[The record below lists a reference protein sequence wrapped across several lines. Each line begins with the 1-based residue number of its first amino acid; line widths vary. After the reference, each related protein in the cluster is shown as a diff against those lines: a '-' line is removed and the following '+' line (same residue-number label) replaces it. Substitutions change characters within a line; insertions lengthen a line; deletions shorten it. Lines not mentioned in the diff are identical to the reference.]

1 MIQQKLLN
9 RQAAG
14 NPIKVGWVG
23 AGRMITGAI
32 CQTALMPGM
41 RNAVICDIRPDAAL
55 RAYEINGFSRRDIVV
70 TDHASTA
77 NDAIRAGKP
86 VVTQNSHLMPSLEV
100 DCVVEGTGV
109 PEVGAEV
116 AFRCIQGGKHI
127 VLLNVEADVV
137 IGPILHRMAERAGVV
152 YSVSS
157 GDEPG
162 LLTELV
168 DRWGGLGFE
177 IVAVGKTPAS
187 LAKLDFYATPDTVA
201 DDARTLNINPHFLVT
216 FRDTTKTAI
225 EMACI
230 SNATGLIPDV
240 RGMHGPVAGIKDMA
254 RLFCLKEEGG
264 ILNNRG
270 VVDYARPLMLPD
282 GSVDFVHSVTPGV
295 FIVIRATH
303 PQIQE
308 DLGYWNVERTGDYF
322 TFYTPYHLV
331 TNEIPL
337 SIVWAVEDHE
347 PTVVPR
353 HGLLTEC
360 LGAAKADLPAG
371 TKLDGGG
378 GYTVYS
384 VADLACVAKREKCVP
399 FGLLDGATLLRDVK
413 RDQIITADM
422 VEIKTDTMLYHL
434 RRIQDGL
441 IPPTEVER
449 RLNDPVR
456 GL

>member
-1 MIQQKLLN
+1 MIQQKLLR

-32 CQTALMPGM
+32 CQTGLMKGM
-41 RNAVICDIRPDAAL
+41 RNAVICDVRPEAAV
-55 RAYEINGFSRRDIVV
+55 RAFEINGWSRGDILLAK
-70 TDHASTA
+70 TAAQA
-77 NDAIRAGKP
+77 NDAIRAGKA
-86 VVTQNSHLMPSLEV
+86 VVVEDCRFMPGLEV

-116 AFRCIQGGKHI
+116 AFRCIQGGKHVI
-127 VLLNVEADVV
+127 LLNVEADVV
-137 IGPILHRMAERAGVV
+137 ISPILHQMAQRAGVV

-162 LLTELV
+162 LITELV

-177 IVAVGKTPAS
+177 IAAVGKTPAS
-187 LAKLDFYATPDTVA
+187 LAKLDYYATPDTVA
-201 DDARTLNINPHFLVT
+201 ADAKALNVNPHFLVT

-225 EMACI
+225 EMASI

-254 RLFCLKEEGG
+254 RLFRLKSEGG

-282 GSVDFVHSVTPGV
+282 GSVDFVHSVTPGIFV
-295 FIVIRATH
+295 VVRTTH
-303 PQIQE
+303 PQIQQ
-308 DLGYWNVERTGDYF
+308 DLGYWNVEQTGDSF

-337 SIVWAVEDHE
+337 SIVWAVEDRE
-347 PTVVPR
+347 PTVVPH
-353 HGLLTEC
+353 HGLVTEC
-360 LGAAKADLPAG
+360 IGAAKADLPAG
-371 TKLDGGG
+371 TILDGGG

-384 VADLACVAKREKCVP
+384 VADLACVAKREGCVP
-399 FGLLDGATLLRDVK
+399 FGLLDKAKLVKPVK
-413 RDQIITADM
+413 RDQVITADM
-422 VEIKTDTMLYHL
+422 VELKTDTMLYHL
-434 RRIQDGL
+434 RKIQDETL
-441 IPPTEVER
+441 PPTECLR
-449 RLNDPVR
+449 N
-456 GL
+456 

>member
-1 MIQQKLLN
+1 
-9 RQAAG
+9 
-14 NPIKVGWVG
+14 
-23 AGRMITGAI
+23 MITGAI
-32 CQTALMPGM
+32 CQTALMKGM
-41 RNAVICDIRPDAAL
+41 RNAVICDIRAEAAI
-55 RAYEINGFSRRDIVV
+55 RAFEINGVKKKDIVI
-70 TDHASTA
+70 TDNVGLA
-77 NDAIRAGKP
+77 NDAVRAGKP
-86 VVTQNSHLMPSLEV
+86 VITQNSRLMPELEV

-127 VLLNVEADVV
+127 IMLNVEADVV
-137 IGPILHRMAERAGVV
+137 IGPILHQMAARAGVI

-162 LLTELV
+162 LITELV

-177 IVAVGKTPAS
+177 IAAVGKTPAS

-201 DDARTLNINPHFLVT
+201 ADAKALNVNPHFLVT

-225 EMACI
+225 EMASI

-254 RLFCLKEEGG
+254 RLFCLTEEGG
-264 ILNNRG
+264 ILKNRG
-270 VVDYARPLMLPD
+270 VVDYARPLLLPD
-282 GSVDFVHSVTPGV
+282 GSVDFVHSVTPGIFV
-295 FIVIRATH
+295 VVRATH

-337 SIVWAVEDHE
+337 SVVWAVEDKE
-347 PTVVPR
+347 PTVVPN

-360 LGAAKADLPAG
+360 IGAAKADLKAG
-371 TKLDGGG
+371 TTLDGGG

-384 VADLACVAKREKCVP
+384 VADLACAAKREQCVP
-399 FGLLDGATLLRDVK
+399 FGLLDKAKLLRDVR
-413 RDQIITADM
+413 RDQIITQEM
-422 VEIKTDTMLYHL
+422 VELRTDSMLFHL
-434 RRIQDGL
+434 RRIQDDV
-441 IPPTEVER
+441 IPPTEVSR
-449 RLNDPVR
+449 R
-456 GL
+456 

>member
-1 MIQQKLLN
+1 MIQQKLLK
-9 RQAAG
+9 RHAAG
-14 NPIKVGWVG
+14 APIRVGWVG

-32 CQTALMPGM
+32 CQTALMKGM
-41 RNAVICDIRPDAAL
+41 HNAVICDIRVEAAV
-55 RAYEINGFSRRDIVV
+55 RAFEINGVKNKDVLI
-70 TDHASTA
+70 TDSVGAA
-77 NDAIRAGKP
+77 NDAIRAGRP
-86 VVTQNSHLMPSLEV
+86 VITQDSRLMPELEV

-127 VLLNVEADVV
+127 IMLNVEADVV
-137 IGPILHRMAERAGVV
+137 IGPILHRMASRAGVV

-162 LLTELV
+162 LITELV

-201 DDARTLNINPHFLVT
+201 TDATALNVNPHFLVT

-254 RLFCLKEEGG
+254 RLFRLRDEGG
-264 ILNNRG
+264 ILKNRG
-270 VVDYARPLMLPD
+270 VVDYARPLLLAD

-295 FIVIRATH
+295 FVVVRATH

-308 DLGYWNVERTGDYF
+308 DLGYWNVERTGDTF

-337 SIVWAVEDHE
+337 SVVWAVEDRE

-360 LGAAKADLPAG
+360 IGAAKADLKAG
-371 TKLDGGG
+371 TVLDGGG

-384 VADLACVAKREKCVP
+384 VADLACVAKREGCVP
-399 FGLLDGATLLRDVK
+399 FGLLDKAKLIRDVQ
-413 RDQIITADM
+413 RDQIITQEM
-422 VEIKTDTMLYHL
+422 VELRTDTMLYHL
-434 RRIQDGL
+434 RRIQDEV
-441 IPPTEVER
+441 IPPTEVDR
-449 RLNDPVR
+449 K
-456 GL
+456 

>member
-1 MIQQKLLN
+1 MIQQKLLK
-9 RQAAG
+9 RHAAG
-14 NPIKVGWVG
+14 APIRVGWVG

-32 CQTALMPGM
+32 CQTALMKGM
-41 RNAVICDIRPDAAL
+41 RNAVICDIRVEAAV
-55 RAYEINGFSRRDIVV
+55 RAFEINGVKKKDVLIADNVG
-70 TDHASTA
+70 AA

-86 VVTQNSHLMPSLEV
+86 VITQDSRMMPELEV
-100 DCVVEGTGV
+100 YCVVEGTGV

-127 VLLNVEADVV
+127 IMLNVEADVV
-137 IGPILHRMAERAGVV
+137 VGPILHRMASRAGVI

-162 LLTELV
+162 LITELV

-177 IVAVGKTPAS
+177 VVAVGKTPAS

-201 DDARTLNINPHFLVT
+201 ADATALNVNPHFLVT

-254 RLFCLKEEGG
+254 RLFRLRDEGG
-264 ILNNRG
+264 ILKNRG
-270 VVDYARPLMLPD
+270 VVDYARPLLLAD

-295 FIVIRATH
+295 FVVVRATH

-308 DLGYWNVERTGDYF
+308 DLGYWNVERTGEYF

-337 SIVWAVEDHE
+337 SIVWAVEDRE

-360 LGAAKADLPAG
+360 IGAAKADLKAG
-371 TKLDGGG
+371 TTLDGGG

-384 VADLACVAKREKCVP
+384 VADLACVAKREGCVP
-399 FGLLDGATLLRDVK
+399 FGLLDKAKLIRDVK
-413 RDQIITADM
+413 RDQIITQEM
-422 VEIKTDTMLYHL
+422 VEVRTDTMLYHL
-434 RRIQDGL
+434 RRIQDEV
-441 IPPTEVER
+441 ISPTEMDR
-449 RLNDPVR
+449 T
-456 GL
+456 